1 MQTRAL
7 RTLAKVAQVGS
18 FARAADQLGMT
29 LSALSMQMKA
39 LEAELGVALFDRSV
53 RPPRLTPLGRSVVAE
68 AEGVLAG
75 EERLLE
81 ICRPTEG
88 LSGRFKLGFV
98 TSAAV
103 RLLPGFLK
111 AARGGQARFSVE
123 TGLSA
128 VIQERVLTGQL
139 DAGVVTNADGLPEGL
154 SARLLRREPF
164 VFAAHARLAAE
175 GLDGQTFFHF
185 MPGTGIGKLI
195 AGAMGAPRDVVV
207 LDNLE
212 AIMEC
217 VAAGLGFTLL
227 PVPDVERYLTS
238 EVVALPGPEG
248 LDRRLELV
256 VAKGSALARREEA
269 LAALFG
275 EPGGRL
281 AAEDG
286 AP

>member
-1 MQTRAL
+1 M
-7 RTLAKVAQVGS
+7 GS
-18 FARAADQLGMT
+18 FIGAAEQLGMT

-39 LEAELGVALFDRSV
+39 LEAELGVELFDRSV
-53 RPPRLTPLGRSVVAE
+53 RPPRLTPLGRSVVDE

-75 EERLLE
+75 EDRLWE
-81 ICRPTEG
+81 VVRPG
-88 LSGRFKLGFV
+88 GDLVGAYKLGFV
-98 TSAAV
+98 TTAAV

-111 AARGGQARFSVE
+111 AARGGRATFSVE

-128 VIQERVLTGQL
+128 VIQEKVLTGQL

-164 VFAAHARLAAE
+164 VFAVHRDVA
-175 GLDGQTFFHF
+175 DDMKGQTFFHF

-195 AGAMGAPRDVVV
+195 AGAMGEPADVVV

-217 VAAGLGFTLL
+217 VCAGLGYTLM
-227 PVPDVERYLTS
+227 PVPDVERYLTDD
-238 EVVALPGPEG
+238 VVMLPGPEG
-248 LDRRLELV
+248 LQRRLELV
-256 VAKGSALARREEA
+256 VRKGSALARREAA

-275 EPGGRL
+275 VL
-281 AAEDG
+281 AAEHG

>member
-1 MQTRAL
+1 MQTRSL
-7 RTLAKVAQVGS
+7 RTLVKVAQVGS
-18 FARAADQLGMT
+18 FIGAAEQLGMT

-39 LEAELGVALFDRSV
+39 LEAELGVDLFDRSV
-53 RPPRLTPLGRSVVAE
+53 RPPRLTPLGRQVVEE
-68 AEGVLAG
+68 AEGVLSREG
-75 EERLLE
+75 RLLE

-88 LSGRFKLGFV
+88 LSGRYKLGFV

-111 AARGGQARFSVE
+111 AARGGQAAFSVE

-128 VIQERVLTGQL
+128 VVQDKVLSGQL
-139 DAGVVTNADGLPEGL
+139 DAGVVTNADGLPAGL

-164 VFAAHARLAAE
+164 VFAAPRAMAE
-175 GLDGQTFFHF
+175 AGLEGQTFFHF

-195 AGAMGAPRDVVV
+195 AGAVGAPGDVVV

-217 VAAGLGFTLL
+217 VARGLGFTLL
-227 PVPDVERYLTS
+227 PRPDVTRYATQD
-238 EVVALPGPEG
+238 VAVLPGPEG
-248 LDRRLELV
+248 LERRLELV
-256 VAKGSALARREEA
+256 VLKGSALARREAA
-269 LAALFG
+269 LARLFG
-275 EPGGRL
+275 VPESAL
-281 AAEDG
+281 AVEVS